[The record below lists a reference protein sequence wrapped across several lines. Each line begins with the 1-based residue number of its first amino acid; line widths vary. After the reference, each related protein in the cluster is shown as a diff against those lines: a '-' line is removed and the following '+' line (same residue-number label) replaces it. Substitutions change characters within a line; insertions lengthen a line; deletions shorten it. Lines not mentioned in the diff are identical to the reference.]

1 MQPKRPA
8 SALLG
13 AALLALAAVPAAAD
27 WLVTREGGRVETR
40 GPWQVKGKL
49 VVFTLADGKLSS
61 LRLAEVDLDASRHA
75 TEEAAAAAAAAKAAP
90 DAAAQPAK
98 PREAKVVLT
107 DESFR
112 HAAPPA
118 DAATPGGEKPAGEA
132 ALAVEDDK
140 DKLAIASWERVADPG
155 DGHVV
160 VTGSVRNDAPDEA
173 TGVAVTV
180 LLYDETGKLLVS
192 GEAVMS
198 STILPAGQSGTF
210 RADFPDIFSFA
221 AAKFEAR
228 GMHILRRP
236 GAPPK
241 TGDDT

>member
-1 MQPKRPA
+1 MQHKRPTA
-8 SALLG
+8 ALLG
-13 AALLALAAVPAAAD
+13 AAFLALAAAAPAAAD
-27 WLVTREGGRVETR
+27 WLVTREGGRVETK

-49 VVFTLADGKLSS
+49 VVFTTADGKLSS
-61 LRLAEVDLDASRHA
+61 LRLSEVDLDASRHA
-75 TEEAAAAAAAAKAAP
+75 TEEAVAAAKAAP
-90 DAAAQPAK
+90 DAAAQQPAK

-112 HAAPPA
+112 HTAPPA
-118 DAATPGGEKPAGEA
+118 DSAAPGDEKPAGETAPA
-132 ALAVEDDK
+132 ADDDKSKLAV
-140 DKLAIASWERVADPG
+140 ASWERVADPG

-160 VTGSVRNDAPDEA
+160 VTGTVRNDAPDEA

-198 STILPAGQSGTF
+198 STILPAGQSGSF

-221 AAKFEAR
+221 ATKFEAR

-236 GAPPK
+236 GGPPK
-241 TGDDT
+241 SADGN